1 MGAPP
6 DHGLTFSINCAKQDS
21 DISGKDRMTAN
32 DQRKDIDRIDIK
44 ILALLHRQGRVTK
57 AAMGEAVGLSASRC
71 WERMK
76 KLEKARIIR
85 GYHAEVDLGRLAKLS
100 TFVVQIKLTDYSYAK
115 AKTFE
120 AGIVSD
126 ANILACQAVLGD
138 VDYLITVAAFGIE
151 HYQAIM
157 ERLLDTLNVPF
168 DYVTFPVTK
177 KLKGE
182 AGLDLARL
190 LATAEDL
197 DD

>member
-1 MGAPP
+1 
-6 DHGLTFSINCAKQDS
+6 
-21 DISGKDRMTAN
+21 MTAY

-44 ILALLHRQGRVTK
+44 ILALLQRQGRVTK
-57 AAMGEAVGLSASRC
+57 AAMAEDVGLSASRC

-76 KLEKARIIR
+76 KLEKAKVIR

-115 AKTFE
+115 AKAFE
-120 AGIVSD
+120 AGIAAEPNV
-126 ANILACQAVLGD
+126 IGCQAVLGG

-151 HYQAIM
+151 HYQQIM
-157 ERLLDTLNVPF
+157 ERVLDTLNVSF

-182 AGLDLARL
+182 AGLDIAAL
-190 LATAEDL
+190 LATAGDL
-197 DD
+197 DE

>member
-1 MGAPP
+1 
-6 DHGLTFSINCAKQDS
+6 
-21 DISGKDRMTAN
+21 MTAN

>member
-1 MGAPP
+1 
-6 DHGLTFSINCAKQDS
+6 
-21 DISGKDRMTAN
+21 MTAQ
-32 DQRKDIDRIDIK
+32 DQRKDIDRIDLK

-76 KLEKARIIR
+76 KLEKAKIIR

-115 AKTFE
+115 AKAFE
-120 AGIVSD
+120 TGIIADPNV
-126 ANILACQAVLGD
+126 IACQAVLGG

-151 HYQAIM
+151 HYQGVM
-157 ERLLDTLNVPF
+157 ERLLDTLGVPF

-182 AGLDLARL
+182 ASLDLSRL
-190 LATAEDL
+190 LATAQDL
-197 DD
+197 EEA

>member
-1 MGAPP
+1 
-6 DHGLTFSINCAKQDS
+6 
-21 DISGKDRMTAN
+21 MTAY

-44 ILALLHRQGRVTK
+44 ILALLQRQGRVTK
-57 AAMGEAVGLSASRC
+57 AAMAEEVGLSASRC

-76 KLEKARIIR
+76 KLEKAKVIR

-120 AGIVSD
+120 TGIAAEPNV
-126 ANILACQAVLGD
+126 IGCQAVLGG

-151 HYQAIM
+151 HYQRIM
-157 ERLLDTLNVPF
+157 ERMLDTLNVSF

-182 AGLDLARL
+182 AGLDIAAL
-190 LATAEDL
+190 LATAGDL
-197 DD
+197 DQ

>member
-1 MGAPP
+1 VGGPP
-6 DHGLTFSINCAKQDS
+6 DHGLTFGSICAKQDR
-21 DISGKDRMTAN
+21 DLSGKDRMTAN

-126 ANILACQAVLGD
+126 PNIVACQAVLGD

-157 ERLLDTLNVPF
+157 ERLLATLNVPF

>member
-1 MGAPP
+1 
-6 DHGLTFSINCAKQDS
+6 
-21 DISGKDRMTAN
+21 MTAN
-32 DQRKDIDRIDIK
+32 DQRKDIDRIDLK

-76 KLEKARIIR
+76 KLEKAKIIR

-100 TFVVQIKLTDYSYAK
+100 TFVVQIKLTEYSYAK

-120 AGIVSD
+120 TGIAAD
-126 ANILACQAVLGD
+126 PNIVACQAVLGE

-151 HYQAIM
+151 HYQTIM
-157 ERLLDTLNVPF
+157 ERLLATLNAPF

-182 AGLDLARL
+182 AGLDLVKL

>member
-1 MGAPP
+1 
-6 DHGLTFSINCAKQDS
+6 
-21 DISGKDRMTAN
+21 MTAH
-32 DQRKDIDRIDIK
+32 DLRKDIDRIDIK

-76 KLEKARIIR
+76 KLEKAKIIR

-115 AKTFE
+115 AKAFE
-120 AGIVSD
+120 AGITAEPNVV
-126 ANILACQAVLGD
+126 ACQAVLGG
-138 VDYLITVAAFGIE
+138 VDYLITVAAFSIE

-157 ERLLDTLNVPF
+157 ERLLATLEASF

-177 KLKGE
+177 KLKDQ
-182 AGLDLARL
+182 AGVDLVKL
-190 LATAEDL
+190 LATAED
-197 DD
+197 DQD